1 MGGSVDEMAPILLCS
16 LAKTIILSSLSSY
29 GRGGSRRMGGAVGM
43 ICVVYSSRSCR
54 AVDTCS
60 RHCVRAPG
68 VSQVTDRNIH
78 FAGDF
83 MTGSLDN
90 PDHTYVLA
98 NGRDRTGK
106 FASGAAAF
114 SNGRRAFPGLL
125 RTGNC
130 RATVVNG

>member
-1 MGGSVDEMAPILLCS
+1 MADDMLCS
-16 LAKTIILSSLSSY
+16 LAKTTVLSSLPSY
-29 GRGGSRRMGGAVGM
+29 GMGGRDSKGRGGDVGV
-43 ICVVYSSRSCR
+43 ICVVYSSRSFR

-68 VSQVTDRNIH
+68 VSQVTGRKIH

-83 MTGSLDN
+83 ITGSLDN